1 MQYIPAFTKLVEEF
15 EKLPGIGSKT
25 AQKMAYYIIASD
37 KTVAKTFADALI
49 DAKDNIRCC
58 SICQNITDKDIC
70 TMCSNPKRDASVVC
84 VVEKPGDIDAVERT
98 KDFNGL
104 YHVLHGLIS
113 PMNDVGPDDIKLAE
127 LLHRVTEYDIKE
139 VIMATSPTVEGQAT
153 AMYIAKLLK
162 PFEIKVTA
170 LALGIPVGGSLEYS
184 DSITIARAMENRRE
198 IE

>member
-1 MQYIPAFTKLVEEF
+1 MQFIPAFSKLVEQF

-37 KTVAKTFADALI
+37 KTVATEFSDALL
-49 DAKDNIRCC
+49 DAKNNIHLCQE
-58 SICQNITDKDIC
+58 CQNLTDKEKCNFC
-70 TMCSNPKRDASVVC
+70 TNEKRDSSVIC
-84 VVEKPGDIDAVERT
+84 VVEKPSDIDIIERT
-98 KDFNGL
+98 RDYDGL

-127 LLHRVTEYDIKE
+127 LLHRISENDISE

-153 AMYIAKLLK
+153 AMYIAKILK
-162 PFEIKVTA
+162 PFEVKVTG

-184 DSITIARAMENRRE
+184 DSVTLARAMENRKE
-198 IE
+198 I

>member
-1 MQYIPAFTKLVEEF
+1 MQYIPAFAKLVEEF
-15 EKLPGIGSKT
+15 EKLPGIGSKS
-25 AQKMAYYIIASD
+25 AQKMAYYIVSSD
-37 KTVAKTFADALI
+37 KTVAKAFVDAI
-49 DAKDNIRCC
+49 VEAKQSIHCC
-58 SICQNITDKDIC
+58 KLCQNITDKEVC
-70 TMCSNPKRDASVVC
+70 SMCVNPKRDNSIIC
-84 VVEKPGDIDAVERT
+84 VVEKPSDIDAVERS

-113 PMNDVGPDDIKLAE
+113 PVSDVGPDDIKLAE
-127 LLHRVTEYDIKE
+127 LLHRVTENDVKE
-139 VIMATSPTVEGQAT
+139 IIMATSPTVEGQAT

-170 LALGIPVGGSLEYS
+170 LALGIPVGGSIEYS